1 MIKRKAVFLMA
12 IFGLIGVAISGKV
25 LYMQTVQK
33 SFLLERAAKQRAN
46 AITIDAKRG
55 DIVSSDGKVL
65 ATSVPTYNVYS
76 DSRYITDIDEA
87 AKYVADFFELDVEEV
102 KSKINSNYYVE
113 LVKNV
118 PKDKIDKFKENRPKG
133 ISSYETTT
141 RVYPNNLMMG
151 SVLGFVGSDQEG
163 LSGLELKLEEYG
175 ISGVDG
181 VDTSERDKYG
191 NTIVYNPDD
200 IVAPV
205 DGSSA
210 TLTINYDIQYHMEK
224 VIKEVVEKEEA
235 RAGFAITINPQD
247 GSILGMAQYPALDP
261 NNYKDYDA
269 SLYKSMIHSS
279 AYESGSVFK
288 PITVA
293 IADATGSVDIEK
305 DVFQDNGSWY
315 IGRHRIGNWANK
327 AFGPQT
333 AREILMNSSNVGTV
347 QIAAKISASDFNEY
361 LKKLGLTEKTGI
373 ELPGEGTPILFSE
386 ENLEKEINKATSS
399 FGQGMAVTPIQLL
412 KAWSIL
418 INGGHDVN
426 PHLIDT
432 VVNPEGEVTYSSDI
446 KKNNLEQVI
455 PESTSAKI
463 RKMLQAVVDSGT
475 GKNAR
480 IEGYEVGGKT
490 ATAQI
495 AENGVYLSDR
505 YRISFIGFAPAS
517 NPEVMTMVLLDS
529 PANSAATGGAMCAAP
544 TKKILEYALENLGIQ
559 PNTNGSE
566 DTEAEDRVQN
576 IDIKD
581 YTNKRKDYVVLN
593 PPSIKYEFEG
603 DGEIIAS
610 QSYHSVDGEVKV
622 VFSTKKFLQDTYITI
637 PDLVGENVRDVLTM
651 FGDYKDMITING
663 NKSGKVVI
671 QDSAPGTQID
681 IETGQIIL
689 WAE

>member
-33 SFLLERAAKQRAN
+33 SFLLERASKQRAN

-76 DSRYITDIDEA
+76 DSRYIKDVDEA
-87 AKYVADFFELDVEEV
+87 AKYVANFFELDVEEV

-118 PKDKIDKFKENRPKG
+118 PKDKIDEFKENRPKG
-133 ISSYETTT
+133 ISAYETTT

-224 VIKEVVEKEEA
+224 VIKEVVEKEQA

-247 GSILGMAQYPALDP
+247 GSILGMAQYPSLDP

-269 SLYKSMIHSS
+269 SLYKSMIHSN

-315 IGRHRIGNWANK
+315 IGKHRIGNWANK

-386 ENLEKEINKATSS
+386 ESLGKEINKATSS

-432 VVNPEGEVTYSSDI
+432 VVNPEGEITYSSDI

-544 TKKILEYALENLGIQ
+544 TKQILEYALENLGIQ
-559 PNTNGSE
+559 PNSNNSE
-566 DTEAEDRVQN
+566 DTETEDRVQN
-576 IDIKD
+576 IDIMD
-581 YTNKRKDYVVLN
+581 YTNKRKDFVISN
-593 PPSIKYEFEG
+593 SPSIPYEFEG

-610 QSYHSVDGEVKV
+610 QSYQSVDGEVKV

-681 IETGQIIL
+681 IQTGQIIL